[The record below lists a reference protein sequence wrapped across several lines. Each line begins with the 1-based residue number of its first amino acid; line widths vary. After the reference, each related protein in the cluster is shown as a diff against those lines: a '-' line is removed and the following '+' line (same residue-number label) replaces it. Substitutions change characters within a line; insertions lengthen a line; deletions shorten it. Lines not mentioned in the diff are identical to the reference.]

1 MQIEKV
7 PSGTLAG
14 TASQTVLVGSQAV
27 YQIVLTNNGSVADA
41 AQFGIQSA
49 HTNQL
54 GGTWQYSLDAGLTS
68 PFTTLPQAT
77 GSIAA
82 SGTFTI
88 YAFVTIGGTQTDGTF
103 DDVTYK
109 ATPNTGG
116 TNPTVSSHT
125 VAGTPVLAI
134 QKYANEVLGSTTGIP
149 GDVVTYRVTCTNN
162 GSFAASTVL
171 FTDPF
176 ATQLTYTVNSCQ
188 VKAPAGS
195 FAGLADN
202 ATSGIFTNAT
212 TSSGIHLT
220 VSALNPG
227 ETVEFK
233 YTATI
238 K

>member
-1 MQIEKV
+1 
-7 PSGTLAG
+7 
-14 TASQTVLVGSQAV
+14 
-27 YQIVLTNNGSVADA
+27 
-41 AQFGIQSA
+41 
-49 HTNQL
+49 L
-54 GGTWQYSLDAGLTS
+54 GGTWQYSTASDLSS
-68 PFTTLPQAT
+68 PFTALPKST

-82 SGTFTI
+82 SGTYTL
-88 YAFVTIGGTQTDGTF
+88 YAFVTIGGTQTNGTS

-109 ATPNTGG
+109 ATAATGG

-149 GDVVTYRVTCTNN
+149 GDVITYRITCTNN
-162 GSFAASTVL
+162 GNFAASSVV

-176 ATQLTYTVNSCQ
+176 AAQLTYTVNSIQ

-195 FAGLADN
+195 FTAINDN

-212 TSSGIHLT
+212 TASGINLT
-220 VSALNPG
+220 VSAVNPG